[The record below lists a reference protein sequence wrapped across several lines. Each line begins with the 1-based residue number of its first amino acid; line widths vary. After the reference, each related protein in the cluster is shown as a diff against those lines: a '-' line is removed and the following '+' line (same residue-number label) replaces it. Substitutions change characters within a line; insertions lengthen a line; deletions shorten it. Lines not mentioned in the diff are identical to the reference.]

1 MDGLQTVLTAIGSYG
16 FPIIACGALF
26 WMINKA
32 LKELTAAVNN
42 NTAALNIMTE
52 RMNKHEESRD

>member
-1 MDGLQTVLTAIGSYG
+1 MDVQVILNAIGTVG
-16 FPIIACGALF
+16 FPITACAALF
-26 WMINKA
+26 WMVNKA

-52 RMNKHEESRD
+52 RMNKSHDESRN